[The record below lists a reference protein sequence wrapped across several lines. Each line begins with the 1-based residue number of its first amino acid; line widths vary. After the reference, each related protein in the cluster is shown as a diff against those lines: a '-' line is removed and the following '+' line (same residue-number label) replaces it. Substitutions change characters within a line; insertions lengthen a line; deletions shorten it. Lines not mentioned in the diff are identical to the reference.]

1 MVGKMDFALRS
12 VLVVDDTPDI
22 RELLSVQVEMMGL
35 EVVTAANGR
44 QALELMRSRPFD
56 LILLD
61 IMMPEVNGYQVLE
74 EMNAQPDLRRIPVIV
89 ISAIGELDSVVRCI
103 ERGADDYLIK
113 PFNVILLRAR
123 LEASLEKKRL
133 RDQEQ
138 AYLRA
143 VQSERERSDEL
154 LLNILPAPIAERL
167 KSGEAT
173 IVDSFEQVTVL
184 FADIVDFTV
193 SSVQLS
199 PRNLVGLLN
208 RLFSEFDQIARQH
221 GLEKIKTIGDAY
233 MLVGGLPIPRPDHAT
248 AVIAAS
254 LAMRDRANQHT
265 YPDGSPILLRTGI
278 HSGPVVAGVIGTS
291 KFSYDL
297 WGDTVNIAR
306 RMEEQGTPG
315 AIQVTEATMS
325 LVKDYFTFEP
335 RGSLP
340 LKGRGE
346 VAAYWLNGYK
356 R

>member
-1 MVGKMDFALRS
+1 MGVKTDFALRS

-56 LILLD
+56 LVLLD
-61 IMMPEVNGYQVLE
+61 IVMPEVSGYKVLE

-103 ERGADDYLIK
+103 ELGADDYMIK
-113 PFNVILLRAR
+113 PFNTILLRAR

-167 KSGEAT
+167 KSGEEA
-173 IVDSFEQVTVL
+173 IVDSFDNVTVM
-184 FADIVDFTV
+184 FTDIANFTL
-193 SSVQLS
+193 SSAHLS
-199 PRNLVGLLN
+199 PRELVRLLN
-208 RLFSEFDQIARQH
+208 SLFSDFDGIARQH

-248 AVIAAS
+248 AVVAAS
-254 LAMRDRANQHT
+254 LAIQECVRQHT
-265 YPDGSPILLRTGI
+265 YPDGSPIQLRTGI

-297 WGDTVNIAR
+297 WGNTVNTAR
-306 RMEEQGTPG
+306 RMEELGNPG
-315 AIQVTEATMS
+315 AIQVTETTMN
-325 LVKDYFTFEP
+325 LVKDYFSFEL
-335 RGSLP
+335 RGTVP
-340 LKGRGE
+340 IKGHGE
-346 VAAYWLNGYK
+346 VTAFWLTGY
-356 R
+356 RH